1 MGDESLVTIT
11 TRDPA
16 VTTGL
21 VITPGSG
28 PNFFVQ
34 FLSTTW
40 VIFIRALRTF
50 LQTMTSGSLIAA
62 LGTNLLPGDIF
73 DRLKVAAVLA
83 LGAVIASVLQNLLEV
98 ATELNKKYPSL
109 MG

>member
-1 MGDESLVTIT
+1 MGNDPVVTIT
-11 TRDPA
+11 TRDES
-16 VTTGL
+16 V
-21 VITPGSG
+21 TPGLLITAAGS
-28 PNFFVQ
+28 PNIFVQ

-83 LGAVIASVLQNLLEV
+83 LGAVVASVLQNLLEV